1 MLFPTKR
8 RRRRRELFDAG
19 FTDAWRD
26 LCAARFAWW
35 EDLDDGER
43 VRLEAV
49 ALGLI
54 AGADWEPANGFTLT
68 EEMQVLI
75 AAQAALLTV
84 NLPFEDPYQDVHAI
98 IVHPTTVV
106 LDGEHSQVGGV
117 VSDDPMPILG
127 QAEYHGPVLVA
138 WDEVADDVVHHGDGR
153 NVVFHEFA
161 HKLDMLDG
169 DPNGC
174 PPLHAG
180 MALAAWRRAFSVAY
194 EDFCRRVDEADARE
208 EEDGGKALAELPID
222 PYGSES
228 PGEFFA
234 VASEGFFE
242 TPELLEPAYPAVYG
256 QLREFYR
263 QDPPARLAAAG
274 G

>member
-1 MLFPTKR
+1 MLFGTKR

-43 VRLEAV
+43 DRLEAV

-169 DPNGC
+169 TSDGT
-174 PPLHAG
+174 PPMDAG
-180 MALAAWRRAFSVAY
+180 LASRWVEVCTRVY
-194 EDFCRRVDEADARE
+194 EAVVVGS
-208 EEDGGKALAELPID
+208 GGEVLD
-222 PYGSES
+222 PYAGVN
-228 PGEFFA
+228 PAEFFA
-234 VASEGFFE
+234 VVTEAFFDD
-242 TPELLEPAYPAVYG
+242 PAG
-256 QLREFYR
+256 LRGEHSDLYRCFAEFYA
-263 QDPPARLAAAG
+263 QDPASWPSVAG
-274 G
+274 

>member
-1 MLFPTKR
+1 MLFRTKR

-19 FTDAWRD
+19 FTDAWRE

-35 EDLDDGER
+35 DDLGAGER
-43 VRLEAV
+43 NRLEAV

-75 AAQAALLTV
+75 AVQAALLAA
-84 NLPFEDPYQDVHAI
+84 NLPYEDPYQDVHAI
-98 IVHPTTVV
+98 VVHPTTVV
-106 LDGEHSQVGGV
+106 LRGEHSQVDGL

-169 DPNGC
+169 TVDGT
-174 PPLHAG
+174 PPMG
-180 MALAAWRRAFSVAY
+180 
-194 EDFCRRVDEADARE
+194 
-208 EEDGGKALAELPID
+208 
-222 PYGSES
+222 
-228 PGEFFA
+228 
-234 VASEGFFE
+234 
-242 TPELLEPAYPAVYG
+242 PEL
-256 QLREFYR
+256 
-263 QDPPARLAAAG
+263 AG
-274 G
+274 R